1 MTGISRYEKI
11 ALGATAV
18 FAALCLLMLAVPG
31 DRPNGHTVTPV
42 SGIVFPTEQENGDY
56 PDSLLPGEKIDVN
69 TAAAEDLQ
77 RLPGI
82 GEKRAEDIVSRREE
96 HGPFVSIDDL
106 MQVPGIG
113 AGILDG
119 IRDYITIN
127 EE

>member
-18 FAALCLLMLAVPG
+18 FAALCLLILAAPEN
-31 DRPNGHTVTPV
+31 RPDGHTVTPV
-42 SGIVFPTEQENGDY
+42 SGIVIPTEQESGNY
-56 PDSLLPGEKIDVN
+56 PDSLLPGEKIDIN
-69 TAAAEDLQ
+69 TAATEDLQ

-96 HGPFVSIDDL
+96 HGPFASMEDL

-113 AGILDG
+113 AGVLDG
-119 IRDYITIN
+119 IRDYIIIS